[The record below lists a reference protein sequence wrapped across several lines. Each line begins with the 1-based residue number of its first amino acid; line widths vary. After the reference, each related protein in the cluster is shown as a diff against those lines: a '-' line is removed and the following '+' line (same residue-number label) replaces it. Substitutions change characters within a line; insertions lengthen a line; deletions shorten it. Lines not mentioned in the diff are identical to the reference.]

1 MPRWLR
7 YSVLISATFASI
19 ALLGLML
26 SLSDPRLF
34 DRYFPFLLVLNVMIA
49 GILIVVVAAMIIRLT
64 RSYRQKQFG
73 SRMTARLA
81 CITAIISVIPTATV
95 YILSSAVISRS
106 TDTDLNSRV
115 ETALDAG
122 VHITQGILARRQND
136 AEALARQFAQSLSS
150 TPVALMMNDLLKL
163 LENHSGT
170 EALVLTG
177 TGSAVAAAGSR
188 INVLMPDLPSPIQ
201 IKTAR
206 TAGIYSVVD
215 GDTLFDFPDT
225 EQPRNDLRIRVIV
238 PIPVLQNAGTI
249 TELRN
254 SLLLPSS
261 SRQQLFLQITQP
273 VEEEIALNAAKL
285 VSGYRDYQQATYSR
299 SSMKTLYT
307 LTLSLT
313 MLLAIFSSV
322 AAALSF
328 ARRTTAPVMQLAK
341 GTKRVATGDFMPIR
355 EFVGNNEINVLTRS
369 FNAMIKEVS
378 DARTGLEE
386 QRLQA
391 ERAQAFLSAVLSNI
405 SSGVLVISRRKH
417 IVSANL
423 SARRIMGEEATEVG
437 ASLEDT
443 IPELAAS
450 LDARCHD
457 DQNGFSLEFEL
468 PREQGLVP
476 LFLRCSPMPLED
488 EIGSVLIFDDV
499 TQLIK
504 AQRATAWGEVARRL
518 AHEIKNPL
526 TPIRLAAER
535 LEWKME
541 PKLTDE
547 KDLTLLHRTIAT
559 IVTQVDALKQMVN
572 DFREYAKLPAANL
585 RSTDLNDFLES
596 IATLYSD
603 AGHELRLMTDRMI
616 PHIDAD
622 PAQLRQV
629 LHNLISNSL
638 EAKTGDD
645 PIRITLR
652 TEAMRS
658 QYHPETIG
666 AVKLS
671 IEDNGSGFSDKILH
685 AAFEPYVTTKPT
697 GTGLGLPMVKKILD
711 EHGASIVLKN
721 LTDPQ
726 SGETAGALVEI
737 MFKPS
742 RSRKAAA
749 DESNH

>member
-215 GDTLFDFPDT
+215 GDTLYDFPDT
-225 EQPRNDLRIRVIV
+225 EHPRNDLRIRVIV

-423 SARRIMGEEATEVG
+423 AARRIMGEEATEVG

-671 IEDNGSGFSDKILH
+671 IEDNGSGFSDKILQ

>member
-34 DRYFPFLLVLNVMIA
+34 DKYFPFLLILNVMIA
-49 GILIVVVAAMIIRLT
+49 GVLIVVVAAMIIRLVK
-64 RSYRQKQFG
+64 SYRQKQFG

-81 CITAIISVIPTATV
+81 FITALISVIPTATV
-95 YILSSAVISRS
+95 YVLSSAVISRS
-106 TDTDLNSRV
+106 TDADLNTRV

-136 AEALARQFAQSLSS
+136 AEAMARQFAQSLAS
-150 TPVALMMNDLLKL
+150 TPVSLMMNDLLKL

-201 IKTAR
+201 IKTSR

-225 EQPRNDLRIRVIV
+225 EQPRSDLRIRVIV
-238 PIPVLQNAGTI
+238 PIPVLQNTGTI
-249 TELRN
+249 TDLRT
-254 SLLLPSS
+254 SLLLPPSS

-299 SSMKTLYT
+299 SSMKTLYALT
-307 LTLSLT
+307 LTLT

-378 DARTGLEE
+378 EARTGLEE
-386 QRLQA
+386 QRSQA

-405 SSGVLVISRRKH
+405 SSGVLVINQQKR

-423 SARRIMGEEATEVG
+423 
-437 ASLEDT
+437 
-443 IPELAAS
+443 AAS
-450 LDARCHD
+450 
-457 DQNGFSLEFEL
+457 
-468 PREQGLVP
+468 
-476 LFLRCSPMPLED
+476 
-488 EIGSVLIFDDV
+488 
-499 TQLIK
+499 
-504 AQRATAWGEVARRL
+504 
-518 AHEIKNPL
+518 
-526 TPIRLAAER
+526 
-535 LEWKME
+535 
-541 PKLTDE
+541 
-547 KDLTLLHRTIAT
+547 
-559 IVTQVDALKQMVN
+559 
-572 DFREYAKLPAANL
+572 
-585 RSTDLNDFLES
+585 
-596 IATLYSD
+596 
-603 AGHELRLMTDRMI
+603 
-616 PHIDAD
+616 
-622 PAQLRQV
+622 
-629 LHNLISNSL
+629 
-638 EAKTGDD
+638 
-645 PIRITLR
+645 
-652 TEAMRS
+652 
-658 QYHPETIG
+658 
-666 AVKLS
+666 
-671 IEDNGSGFSDKILH
+671 
-685 AAFEPYVTTKPT
+685 
-697 GTGLGLPMVKKILD
+697 
-711 EHGASIVLKN
+711 
-721 LTDPQ
+721 
-726 SGETAGALVEI
+726 
-737 MFKPS
+737 
-742 RSRKAAA
+742 
-749 DESNH
+749 

>member
-423 SARRIMGEEATEVG
+423 AARRIMGEEATEVG

>member
-423 SARRIMGEEATEVG
+423 AARRIMGEEATEVG

-721 LTDPQ
+721 LTDPH

-737 MFKPS
+737 IFKPS

-749 DESNH
+749 DESKH